1 MFTEVREK
9 RGLAYSVHT
18 TTENYTDAGYLT
30 TQAGIP
36 VGKQDQAIKVI
47 LGEYKKLRTKL
58 VGAAEL
64 KRAKDLIKGRTVIGF
79 EASDNVANWY
89 AQKGVLKEKL
99 MAPEEYFA
107 KLDKVKAEDIRRV
120 AKDIFKNEK
129 LNLAV
134 IGPFQ
139 QVEEFTKLVK
149 F

>member
-1 MFTEVREK
+1 M
-9 RGLAYSVHT
+9 
-18 TTENYTDAGYLT
+18 
-30 TQAGIP
+30 
-36 VGKQDQAIKVI
+36 
-47 LGEYKKLRTKL
+47 
-58 VGAAEL
+58 